1 MRKGM
6 QSRLSNI
13 LKAFV
18 LPIVLAVAV
27 SSGLLAA
34 ELMVKQV
41 NLTYLTRRSD
51 VIVQGKVTEVL
62 RESLPGHSNISTIKV
77 TLNIEKMVR
86 GPQGKTYTFREILI
100 GNKSKSAKSSYALGQ
115 RLLLFLPSPSQYG
128 LSSPIGM
135 EQGRFYIVPDNA
147 GKLTAVNESNNA
159 GLFVNVAQEAGKE
172 GQKLTASQLR
182 TASTRGGPVQLDE
195 LMSLVNKF
203 TSLSRIQ

>member
-1 MRKGM
+1 M
-6 QSRLSNI
+6 QSRLSSI
-13 LKAFV
+13 RKVFL

-27 SSGLLAA
+27 SASLLAA
-34 ELMVKQV
+34 EFMTKQV

-62 RESLPGHSNISTIKV
+62 RESLPGYSNISTIKV
-77 TLNIEKMVR
+77 TLSIEKIVR
-86 GPQGKTYTFREILI
+86 GRQGKTYTFREILI
-100 GNKSKSAKSSYALGQ
+100 GNQPKSAKNGYAVGQ
-115 RLLLFLPSPSQYG
+115 RLLLFLPSPSQFG

-135 EQGRFYIVPDNA
+135 EQGRFYIVPDTA
-147 GKLTAVNESNNA
+147 GRLTAVNESNNA
-159 GLFVNVAQEAGKE
+159 GLFSNIAQEAGKE

>member
-6 QSRLSNI
+6 RSRLSGI
-13 LKAFV
+13 RKVFL
-18 LPIVLAVAV
+18 LPIVVVVAV

-62 RESLPGHSNISTIKV
+62 HESLPGYPNIPTVKV
-77 TLNIEKMVR
+77 TLNIEKMLR
-86 GPQGKTYTFREILI
+86 GPEGKTYAFREILL
-100 GNKSKSAKSSYALGQ
+100 GSRPKAAKGGYSVGQ
-115 RLLLFLPSPSQYG
+115 HLLLFLPSPSQFG

-135 EQGRFYIVPDNA
+135 EQGRFYIVPNTA
-147 GKLTAVNESNNA
+147 GRLTAVNESNNA
-159 GLFVNVAQEAGKE
+159 GLFSNIAKDAGKE
-172 GQKLTASQLR
+172 GQKLTASQLQ

-195 LMSLVNKF
+195 LMSLVTKF

>member
-6 QSRLSNI
+6 QSRLSSI
-13 LKAFV
+13 RKAFV

-27 SSGLLAA
+27 STGLLAA

-51 VIVQGKVTEVL
+51 VILQGKVTEVL
-62 RESLPGHSNISTIKV
+62 HESLPGYPNIPTVKV

-86 GPQGKTYTFREILI
+86 GPEGKTYTFREILL
-100 GNKSKSAKSSYALGQ
+100 GSRPKAAKNGYSVGQ
-115 RLLLFLPSPSQYG
+115 RLLLFLPSPSQFG
-128 LSSPIGM
+128 LSSPVGM
-135 EQGRFYIVPDNA
+135 EQGRFNIVPNTA
-147 GKLTAVNESNNA
+147 GRLTAVNESNNA
-159 GLFVNVAQEAGKE
+159 GLFSNIAKDAGKE
-172 GQKLTASQLR
+172 GQKLTASQLQ

-195 LMSLVNKF
+195 LMSLVTKF